1 MKAAGYTRLS
11 QDSDTSIDR
20 QKEEIKE
27 YCRQQGMELLEI
39 FDDGE
44 RTSGYDTEREQY
56 QRLKGKLQEIDT
68 VVARDRQ
75 RLGRDFDERMRFILD
90 LRQTDTALHI
100 TTEGEID
107 LSDPYSVVMES
118 MQSASDDKSKRKE
131 IEKAKKEVQ
140 KRQEKGYYQGKPPFG
155 LQFDDEK
162 KYLVPDENFETAL
175 EVLKLRDQDKSYPDI
190 SDELGITT
198 SKAYRINQKRDLYHE
213 KAES

>member
-27 YCRQQGMELLEI
+27 YCRKQDLELREI

-44 RTSGYDTEREQY
+44 RTSGYNIEREQY
-56 QRLKGKLQEIDT
+56 QRLKEKLQEIDT

-75 RLGRDFDERMRFILD
+75 RLGRDFDERMQFILD

-175 EVLKLRDQDKSYPDI
+175 KVLKLRDQDKSYPDI

-198 SKAYRINQKRDLYHE
+198 SKAYRINQNRDLYHE
-213 KAES
+213 KTES

>member
-27 YCRQQGMELLEI
+27 YCRQQDFELLEI

-56 QRLKGKLQEIDT
+56 QRLKEKLQEIDT

-75 RLGRDFDERMRFILD
+75 RLGRDFDERMQFILD

-100 TTEGEID
+100 TTEGEIN
-107 LSDPYSVVMES
+107 LSDPYSIVMES

-131 IEKAKKEVQ
+131 IEKAKKEIQ
-140 KRQEKGYYQGKPPFG
+140 KRQEKGYYQGKPPYG

-190 SDELGITT
+190 SDELGIST
-198 SKAYRINQKRDLYHE
+198 SKAYRINQKRGLYQE
-213 KAES
+213 KA